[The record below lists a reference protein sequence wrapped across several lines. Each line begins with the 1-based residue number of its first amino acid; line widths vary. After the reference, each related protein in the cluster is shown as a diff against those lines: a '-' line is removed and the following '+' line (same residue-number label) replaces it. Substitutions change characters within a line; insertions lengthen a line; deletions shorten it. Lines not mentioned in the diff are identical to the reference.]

1 MVLLTKR
8 KRIARRPDK
17 AWQTKELLQMLMP
30 TKGKSK
36 RKTLSLTIA
45 GTFRRTTKTWGT
57 LTTLPISYIT
67 NTHQQS

>member
-17 AWQTKELLQMLMP
+17 AWQTKELLQLLMP

-36 RKTLSLTIA
+36 KHKKTFT
-45 GTFRRTTKTWGT
+45 TFKAKEK
-57 LTTLPISYIT
+57 YK
-67 NTHQQS
+67 

>member
-1 MVLLTKR
+1 MVLVTKR

-36 RKTLSLTIA
+36 RKTLSLNIA
-45 GTFRRTTKTWGT
+45 YGRQNLNQKEK
-57 LTTLPISYIT
+57 
-67 NTHQQS
+67 

>member
-8 KRIARRPDK
+8 KRSARRPDK

-36 RKTLSLTIA
+36 RKTL
-45 GTFRRTTKTWGT
+45 T
-57 LTTLPISYIT
+57 LNIPHHAENLKEK
-67 NTHQQS
+67 

>member
-17 AWQTKELLQMLMP
+17 AWQTRELLQMLML

-36 RKTLSLTIA
+36 RKTLKLFPTI
-45 GTFRRTTKTWGT
+45 GKTTEGR
-57 LTTLPISYIT
+57 
-67 NTHQQS
+67 

>member
-1 MVLLTKR
+1 MVLVTKR

-36 RKTLSLTIA
+36 RKTLSV
-45 GTFRRTTKTWGT
+45 TFAEPSAETLKRRR
-57 LTTLPISYIT
+57 
-67 NTHQQS
+67 H

>member
-1 MVLLTKR
+1 MVILTKR

-36 RKTLSLTIA
+36 CKTLSLTFA
-45 GTFRRTTKTWGT
+45 ERSAELLKRRE
-57 LTTLPISYIT
+57 
-67 NTHQQS
+67 H

>member
-1 MVLLTKR
+1 MMILTKR

-36 RKTLSLTIA
+36 RKTLTLFPTI
-45 GTFRRTTKTWGT
+45 GKTTKGR
-57 LTTLPISYIT
+57 
-67 NTHQQS
+67 

>member
-1 MVLLTKR
+1 MVILTKR

-36 RKTLSLTIA
+36 RKTL
-45 GTFRRTTKTWGT
+45 T
-57 LTTLPISYIT
+57 LNIPHGAENFNLLHWRI
-67 NTHQQS
+67 NK

>member
-1 MVLLTKR
+1 MVIQITKR

-36 RKTLSLTIA
+36 RKTL
-45 GTFRRTTKTWGT
+45 T
-57 LTTLPISYIT
+57 LNIPHYAENLKEK
-67 NTHQQS
+67 

>member
-1 MVLLTKR
+1 MVILTKR

-36 RKTLSLTIA
+36 RKTL
-45 GTFRRTTKTWGT
+45 T
-57 LTTLPISYIT
+57 LTFPAERSAELLKRGE
-67 NTHQQS
+67 H

>member
-36 RKTLSLTIA
+36 RKTLSLNYS
-45 GTFRRTTKTWGT
+45 
-57 LTTLPISYIT
+57 LPQGKLKGEIK
-67 NTHQQS
+67 